1 MRVIW
6 EAFGLIHLL
15 DEEEHR
21 GQLIK
26 QQRRLS
32 TQEVTALEATYAE
45 VTPGFVL
52 QFADWTFAPSD
63 VSRPSILFIESRQ
76 AAEKYARSLKAYVDL
91 REARLY
97 QFKKRPKQL

>member
-6 EAFGLIHLL
+6 EVFGLIHLI

-21 GQLIK
+21 GQLIN
-26 QQRRLS
+26 QHRHLS
-32 TQEVTALEATYAE
+32 TQAVTALEATYAE

-63 VSRPSILFIESRQ
+63 ASRPSILFIESREL
-76 AAEKYARSLKAYVDL
+76 AEKYARSLRVYVDL
-91 REARLY
+91 REACLY
-97 QFKKRPKQL
+97 QFKKRPKQQ